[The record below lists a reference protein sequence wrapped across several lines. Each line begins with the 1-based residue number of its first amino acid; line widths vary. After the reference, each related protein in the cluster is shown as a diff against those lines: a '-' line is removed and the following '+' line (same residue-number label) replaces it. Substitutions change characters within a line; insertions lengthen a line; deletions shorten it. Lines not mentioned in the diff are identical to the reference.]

1 MGGRPAAVQ
10 TSGVRAEPGTAGEP
24 GGRGGSGLLVNPWVL
39 LTPVA
44 CFPSVT
50 HKERR
55 GHMKWQP

>member
-1 MGGRPAAVQ
+1 MQ
-10 TSGVRAEPGTAGEP
+10 TSAVRAEPGTAGEP
-24 GGRGGSGLLVNPWVL
+24 GGGRGGSGLLVNPWVL